1 LPARQAANILTTL
14 AIDDCN
20 EVTAMPIY
28 KESSYKESSYKET
41 SHKESS
47 PTESNNEMPKLR
59 FQSLRDL
66 TASQVA
72 AIRSIPAHDK
82 VEFPAIAAHR
92 PTS

>member
-1 LPARQAANILTTL
+1 
-14 AIDDCN
+14 
-20 EVTAMPIY
+20 MPI
-28 KESSYKESSYKET
+28 YKESSYKET

-47 PTESNNEMPKLR
+47 PTESNNEKPKLR